1 MQRELARPCGSIPF
15 SMSQPSPLAPAQT
28 LNEARGRRRIGQP
41 NSMQNTPHQRRTAAA
56 SRSTGL
62 TALLLL
68 IAIGLLAACGPNPTS
83 STQSQSPQQR
93 AAAIVAIAQQYGA
106 TQDLEA
112 ARVALA
118 ALNVQDPAQA
128 VLALAEANIVQKQ
141 NTQTT
146 AQLVALA
153 KALGPLSR
161 MAEEFLAAE
170 GQSSGVPAAM
180 ALAPTHT
187 PVPTPTPLPPTET
200 PTPQPPATPTGTP
213 EPTATATVVAQPQA
227 STTSAI
233 NVRGGPGTVYPVIA
247 QLQPG
252 RPVDIIGRN
261 ADQTW
266 WQVLLGNGD
275 EGWVAASVV
284 DVTGPLDAVAVAATI
299 PAAPVQPTAQ
309 PQPTA
314 APVAQPTA
322 TTQPQASGTNFR
334 VASVRLWGVEENGGS
349 FDGPSIHCGYGR
361 DLWVYVIDQ
370 AGNRINGVTIKS
382 AYEPYE
388 EEVTGSKAPGAVQ
401 LVLGEAKEVYV
412 VRDEAG
418 RDITSDRVFVST
430 IPRDIPDDQLIAAGF
445 CANASDCAVFKDA
458 FSCAHHYSWDVVF
471 QRTN

>member
-1 MQRELARPCGSIPF
+1 
-15 SMSQPSPLAPAQT
+15 MSQPSPLAPAQT

-187 PVPTPTPLPPTET
+187 P
-200 PTPQPPATPTGTP
+200 
-213 EPTATATVVAQPQA
+213 
-227 STTSAI
+227 
-233 NVRGGPGTVYPVIA
+233 
-247 QLQPG
+247 
-252 RPVDIIGRN
+252 
-261 ADQTW
+261 
-266 WQVLLGNGD
+266 
-275 EGWVAASVV
+275 
-284 DVTGPLDAVAVAATI
+284 
-299 PAAPVQPTAQ
+299 
-309 PQPTA
+309 
-314 APVAQPTA
+314 
-322 TTQPQASGTNFR
+322 
-334 VASVRLWGVEENGGS
+334 
-349 FDGPSIHCGYGR
+349 
-361 DLWVYVIDQ
+361 
-370 AGNRINGVTIKS
+370 
-382 AYEPYE
+382 
-388 EEVTGSKAPGAVQ
+388 
-401 LVLGEAKEVYV
+401 
-412 VRDEAG
+412 
-418 RDITSDRVFVST
+418 
-430 IPRDIPDDQLIAAGF
+430 
-445 CANASDCAVFKDA
+445 
-458 FSCAHHYSWDVVF
+458 
-471 QRTN
+471 

>member
-62 TALLLL
+62 IALLLL

-128 VLALAEANIVQKQ
+128 VLAQAEANIVQKQ

-200 PTPQPPATPTGTP
+200 PTPQPTATPTGTP

-261 ADQTW
+261 ADRTW

-314 APVAQPTA
+314 APAAPPTQPPAAQP
-322 TTQPQASGTNFR
+322 SGGYALVGFR
-334 VASVRLWGVEENGGS
+334 LRPVGSDSQRCDGGDHNI
-349 FDGPSIHCGYGR
+349 FVTVVD
-361 DLWVYVIDQ
+361 
-370 AGNRINGVTIKS
+370 AGGAPINGVRVQEIFTGDVKVTGDQGKGPGRVEWDIYRGGGGVVQIVDGNNNAISTQTPGMS
-382 AYEPYE
+382 ADWPPIDLMYDAGYCNCKPHPDKESCRADLESKNYFFAVGHYVY
-388 EEVTGSKAPGAVQ
+388 EVT
-401 LVLGEAKEVYV
+401 
-412 VRDEAG
+412 
-418 RDITSDRVFVST
+418 
-430 IPRDIPDDQLIAAGF
+430 
-445 CANASDCAVFKDA
+445 
-458 FSCAHHYSWDVVF
+458 F
-471 QRTN
+471 QRQ